1 MAVDDKN
8 NGEDEYTEYEED
20 EDPRKIADDFFK
32 DEDFEVEDYES
43 DEEPSEGY
51 RSKRVRQRQKKRKMI
66 ISTLLIMVILVAVAA
81 GIVFG
86 YRWIRNRFFT
96 PAVISEEDRISVP
109 GSLQLGEDME
119 IVIAGAGEDLF
130 EPEVNSIIFSSYY
143 SAAGEVKSL
152 CIPVKTLMDIPGYG
166 AELVGRTVGLG
177 GMDLLRLTL
186 EKRLGMDI
194 EIDYYLLLDVSS
206 IINKLGGINL
216 VLDEEITVK
225 NYDDGST
232 FKLEAGANLVD
243 GAEAVNLLKFTSGIE
258 KEVPIEN
265 VAIQKLV
272 FDTLISEI
280 VGKEG
285 EDPVE
290 NLNLISSFIETE
302 LSNEDLLDLFTTFS
316 GLEPAKNK
324 VYTLEVSSTEL
335 EGEGI
340 VYVPDVSSL
349 AGIFAVTEAADEPA
363 SEEQVVSI
371 KILNGVGT
379 PGIAALV
386 QEVLE
391 GAKFEDGRSKYQVL
405 EVGNADNMDY
415 AATEIRV
422 YAPEKPYIG
431 TAAEDIKNLLAAGN
445 VVTFEEEIVDS
456 DIVIILGKDYSGVA
470 VVETETVEMDQAV
483 KINILNGEGTA
494 RLAAT
499 AKEILEDHFNAE
511 SKVLEVV
518 ETKDAAN
525 WGYTQS
531 EIIVFTSNE
540 AVEALAQQIQERLG
554 VGTIQKSED
563 NPDNVDISV
572 ILGSDFTNQ

>member
-1 MAVDDKN
+1 MAFDDKN
-8 NGEDEYTEYEED
+8 NGEDEYTDYEDD

-32 DEDFEVEDYES
+32 DEDFEVEDYE
-43 DEEPSEGY
+43 DGEEPSDGF

-66 ISTLLIMVILVAVAA
+66 ISTILIMVILVAIAA

-96 PAVISEEDRISVP
+96 PVEISDKDRISVP
-109 GSLQLGEDME
+109 GSLQLGEDWE
-119 IVIAGAGEDLF
+119 IIIAGAGEDLL

-143 SAAGEVKSL
+143 STSGEVKSL

-166 AELVGRTVGLG
+166 AELVGHSVKLG

-194 EIDYYLLLDVSS
+194 KIDYYLLMDISS

-258 KEVPIEN
+258 KDVPIEN
-265 VAIQKLV
+265 VTIQKLV
-272 FDTLISEI
+272 FDTLIREI
-280 VGKEG
+280 IGKEG

-290 NLNLISSFIETE
+290 NLNLVASYIETE

-324 VYTLEVSSTEL
+324 VYALDVSSTEL
-335 EGEGI
+335 EGEGV
-340 VYVPDVSSL
+340 VYIPDVSSL
-349 AGIFAVTEAADEPA
+349 AGIFAMTEAADA
-363 SEEQVVSI
+363 AAGGGQTVSI

-379 PGIAALV
+379 PGIAAQV
-386 QEVLE
+386 QAVLE
-391 GAKFEDGRSKYQVL
+391 GAQFEDGSAKYQVL
-405 EVGNADNMDY
+405 EVGNADSMDY
-415 AATEIRV
+415 NVTEIRI
-422 YAPEKPYIG
+422 YAPDKPYVG
-431 TAAEDIKNLLAAGN
+431 TAAEDIKNILAAGN
-445 VVTFEEEIVDS
+445 VITLEEEIVGS
-456 DIVIILGKDYSGVA
+456 DIVIIVGKDYTGEA
-470 VVETETVEMDQAV
+470 AVETETVEMEGAV

-494 RLAAT
+494 KLAAT
-499 AKEILEDHFNAE
+499 AKKILEDHFNAE
-511 SKVLEVV
+511 SDILEVV

-525 WGYTQS
+525 WDYTKS
-531 EIIVFTSNE
+531 EIIVFTSND

-563 NPDNVDISV
+563 NPDNVDISI
-572 ILGSDFTNQ
+572 ILGSDYTNQ